1 MNLELLIIEEDRKRC
16 IAWQLWYE
24 SGLTCFEFFNVQID
38 EDSKSCWKQT
48 RYASPGQ

>member
-24 SGLTCFEFFNVQID
+24 SGLSCFEYFNVKINEQAR
-38 EDSKSCWKQT
+38 SCWNNG
-48 RYASPGQ
+48 R